1 MGTSKNVY
9 LFFFFFLEAIISYL
23 ICYSCG
29 WPNDYYYW
37 KQWTITSKQTTH
49 IIILNSHHWP
59 FVQIKNLAIPLG
71 LHHWN
76 IYYIKFTL
84 TIRSNQEPHIWPFP
98 WVSTHMNHI
107 AKELTKRIGDNL
119 QRINDTEMT
128 QTKGRPKAKLSWEQR
143 GESEKK
149 WVREME
155 IKRKNLARVCESVL
169 EGQCRCGG
177 EWWAQ

>member
-1 MGTSKNVY
+1 MAD
-9 LFFFFFLEAIISYL
+9 LIIIIIGSNGPL
-23 ICYSCG
+23 H
-29 WPNDYYYW
+29 
-37 KQWTITSKQTTH
+37 QKQTTH

-59 FVQIKNLAIPLG
+59 FIQIKNLAIPLG

-84 TIRSNQEPHIWPFP
+84 TIRSNQEPHIWPFS

-119 QRINDTEMT
+119 QRIDNTEMT
-128 QTKGRPKAKLSWEQR
+128 QTKERPKAKLPWEQR

-149 WVREME
+149 SVREME

-169 EGQCRCGG
+169 EGRCRCGE
-177 EWWAQ
+177 EWWAWQWREWMARWAWW